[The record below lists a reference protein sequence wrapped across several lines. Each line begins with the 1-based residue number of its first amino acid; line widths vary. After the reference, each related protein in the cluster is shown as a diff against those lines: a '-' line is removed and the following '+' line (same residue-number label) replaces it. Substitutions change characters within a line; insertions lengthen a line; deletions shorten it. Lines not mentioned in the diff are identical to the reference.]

1 MFRMRGSDFRYLGQ
15 GKLTHE
21 QIEKGDK
28 MIADFEAKFLLV
40 KPTDGKRVG
49 KSLTEEKR
57 KELCKQFEE

>member
-15 GKLTHE
+15 GKLTPE

-28 MIADFEAKFLLV
+28 MIADLEAKFLMV

-49 KSLTEEKR
+49 KRLTEEK
-57 KELCKQFEE
+57 